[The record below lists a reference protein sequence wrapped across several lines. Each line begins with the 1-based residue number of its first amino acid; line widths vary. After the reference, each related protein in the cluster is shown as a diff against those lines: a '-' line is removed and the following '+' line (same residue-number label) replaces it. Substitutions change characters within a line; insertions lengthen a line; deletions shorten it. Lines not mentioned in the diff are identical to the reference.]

1 MVASV
6 ASSSFSYSP
15 YLTGTASARSGSRDP
30 AARSDPDRN
39 AAQSG
44 PAAPGGPDGPSLSV
58 QDQQIVET
66 LQARDRE
73 VRAHEAAH
81 LAAAAGLALSGASFS
96 YTRGPDGR
104 SYATGGEVSI
114 DVSPVP
120 DDPQATI
127 AKARQIH
134 RAALAPARPSGQDR
148 AVAAR
153 AVQMEA
159 EAQQDLA
166 RLAAYRNTDPARQP
180 GTLLDRFA

>member
-6 ASSSFSYSP
+6 ASSSFSFSP
-15 YLTGTASARSGSRDP
+15 YLTGTASARSESRDT
-30 AARSDPDRN
+30 AAPSDPDRD
-39 AAQSG
+39 AAQSD
-44 PAAPGGPDGPSLSV
+44 PTAPRGPDGQPLSV
-58 QDQQIVET
+58 QDLRTIET
-66 LQARDRE
+66 LQSRDRE

-114 DVSPVP
+114 DVSSVP
-120 DDPQATI
+120 DDPAATI

-134 RAALAPARPSGQDR
+134 RAALAPAQPSGQDR
-148 AVAAR
+148 AVAAQ
-153 AVQMEA
+153 AVQMEV
-159 EAQQDLA
+159 EAQQELA

-180 GTLLDRFA
+180 GSLLDQFA